1 MTRPIMANNSQNEIP
16 LYHNYH
22 TAIRTMSARRERVTE
37 HPLQSRGNS
46 PLQETLV
53 VPKQIVTT
61 SKGASPPSRGEVEST
76 STHSSL
82 TTTVN
87 TASLIQSAA
96 RSVLD
101 SVYTPTSTNVS
112 DDEDEGENDQERKRQ
127 QRHMAIP
134 TLESLQKESLPAMPD
149 EQDRKRFV
157 VSRILSFNLH
167 FRKYI
172 FEVPKLT

>member
-1 MTRPIMANNSQNEIP
+1 MTKPILANSSQNEIP
-16 LYHNYH
+16 LYHRNYQV
-22 TAIRTMSARRERVTE
+22 RPMSARRERVTE

-46 PLQETLV
+46 PLPV
-53 VPKQIVTT
+53 IPKQIVTT
-61 SKGASPPSRGEVEST
+61 SKASSNSPTGNGEVEST

-82 TTTVN
+82 TTTIN

-112 DDEDEGENDQERKRQ
+112 DDEDDDENDEELRRQ
-127 QRHMAIP
+127 QRHLPIP
-134 TLESLQKESLPAMPD
+134 TLESLQKRSLPAMPD

-157 VSRILSFNLH
+157 VSKVGCCIL
-167 FRKYI
+167 I
-172 FEVPKLT
+172 FLLYLR